1 MATKIKTRFAARL
14 ANTRRKREWEERK
27 KKPIV
32 TLPIKLIEFVAGGFT
47 GVTRC
52 SGFETGRIGG
62 LS

>member
-1 MATKIKTRFAARL
+1 M
-14 ANTRRKREWEERK
+14 EGEERK